1 MAEGAGSERDNV
13 RSAPAL
19 GNEVLEG
26 GDVEPLQDYPIAEQH
41 RANTARYLAYA
52 LVGILALSVVFQY
65 TSTMILIYTGKGDAI
80 PNLDKTFNTLLPLLS
95 GLVGG
100 ATTYYF
106 TREKR

>member
-1 MAEGAGSERDNV
+1 MACTGDELEQTRPDQKS
-13 RSAPAL
+13 
-19 GNEVLEG
+19 GNDVLEG
-26 GDVEPLQDYPIAEQH
+26 GEVESLQDYPIADRH

-52 LVGILALSVVFQY
+52 LVGILALSVLFQY
-65 TSTMILIYTGKGDAI
+65 ASTMTLIYTGKVDAI
-80 PNLDKTFNTLLPLLS
+80 PNLDRTFNTLLPLLS